1 MDHFLPFLPH
11 YWPQNLKFGKNVKN
25 LKILWRMVP
34 EILDTVD
41 RVFCH
46 FEPVFALWPSEQ
58 PEKSEFWKNL
68 KNTWRYYY
76 FIPVYHKWQSY
87 DVWFLRYIILT
98 DIIFCHFEPF
108 LVFYPT
114 NYPKKQ
120 NFEKERKSLDISSF
134 YTCVPQM
141 TNIWYM
147 VLEIWN
153 VTDRFFCHFGLLFHT
168 IFCMFFFLNN
178 PEN

>member
-1 MDHFLPFLPH
+1 MTYGSWDIRHGGQSILSFWTSFCPLTLRTTRKIRILKKFKKHLEILLF
-11 YWPQNLKFGKNVKN
+11 YTCVPQMT
-25 LKILWRMVP
+25 IIWCMVP
-34 EILDTVD
+34 EIGSV
-41 RVFCH
+41 
-46 FEPVFALWPSEQ
+46 
-58 PEKSEFWKNL
+58 
-68 KNTWRYYY
+68 
-76 FIPVYHKWQSY
+76 
-87 DVWFLRYIILT
+87 T

-108 LVFYPT
+108 LSFYPT